1 MMLRSTFFLYL
12 CAVRTLV
19 SGLAWEGHGV
29 NPVFK
34 GPWDSYNK
42 APPSRIVRPVKV
54 YASDGDVDSPEGLT
68 EGGRTTL
75 RPGSSITYEF
85 AENIAGRVCWSI
97 GESSTLTKSAT
108 DSFKLSFGFTESP
121 DFIGKHSD
129 ATTSEEFDLP
139 LHQKIRAGNSTFDKI
154 YVRGAFKY
162 MTIWIN
168 ENSTYYGATPSFTLM
183 DIWVPYAAMPH
194 FENPQAYT
202 GYFYSS
208 DQLLN
213 RIWYAGAYTLQL
225 TTINP
230 EEGGSL
236 VDYNRRVDHNNFPR
250 GAWASNFTVS
260 NGTSVTTDGAKRD
273 RMVYAGDMTIA
284 VPGIAVSTF
293 DLDSIKNALE
303 TLFAHQYW
311 DGGMPYA
318 GPPMGFY
325 GEYSDTY
332 HLHALLGVWNYV
344 QYSGD
349 VVWMAHYW
357 TRYKRALNISLRR
370 FNRWRGLYWCWSTA
384 DWLRPGQGGYNSEA
398 NAIFYLTV
406 KKSIHLGQIMGPGS
420 FTLDEMR
427 LLNDILSAIEINYQ
441 DLWDD
446 KKNLFMDNMD
456 TRRDIHPQ
464 DGNSWAIFA
473 DGLIELEQAKV
484 ISRNL
489 RKRWTKYGAPAVEM
503 PNTISPFIS
512 SFELIAHCYAGEH
525 QSAVDLMRLM
535 WGYML
540 DAKGMTNSTFIEGY
554 RVDGNIQYPAYGWS
568 GRNSHAHGW
577 SSGPTYVL
585 STEILGIKLTSP
597 MGYTWVI
604 EPNFVDLDW
613 AEGGYAT
620 EIGKFTVKWKKGGKL
635 LVRTP
640 KGTSGDVI
648 WDGKTRRLQG
658 GEAWVWDEDGWRAA
672 QDFDDSHDQAK
683 FRQPDPKQEKLGLR
697 KLKSGINSSRSK
709 GQSILA

>member
-1 MMLRSTFFLYL
+1 MMLRSAALLTL
-12 CAVRTLV
+12 CAARTLV
-19 SGLAWEGHGV
+19 SGLAFEGHGV
-29 NPVFK
+29 EPLFE
-34 GPWDSYNK
+34 GPWEEFNK
-42 APPSRIVRPVKV
+42 APLGRIVRPVKV
-54 YASDGDVDSPEGLT
+54 YATEGDVSSPEGIIN
-68 EGGRTTL
+68 GGSTTF
-75 RPGSSITYEF
+75 RPGSLVTYEF
-85 AENIAGRVCWSI
+85 AENIAGRVCWTI
-97 GESSTLTKSAT
+97 GEASTLSKGAT
-108 DSFKLSFGFTESP
+108 NSFKLSFGFTESP
-121 DFIGKHSD
+121 NFIGRHSD
-129 ATTSEEFDLP
+129 ATTSTEFDLP
-139 LHQKIRAGNSTFDKI
+139 LDQEFRAGNNTFDKI
-154 YVRGAFKY
+154 YVRGAYKY
-162 MTIWIN
+162 MTIWVN
-168 ENSTYYGATPSFTLM
+168 ENTTYQDTAPSWTLT
-183 DIWVPYAAMPH
+183 DLWVPYAAMPH
-194 FENPQAYT
+194 FENPKAYT
-202 GYFYSS
+202 GYFHSS
-208 DQLLN
+208 DNLLN

-236 VDYNRRVDHNNFPR
+236 VDFNRRVDHNNFPR

-260 NGTSVTTDGAKRD
+260 NGSSVTTDGAKRD

-344 QYSGD
+344 HYSGD
-349 VVWMAHYW
+349 VAWMAGYW

-370 FNRWRGLYWCWSTA
+370 FNRYRGLYWCWSTA

-406 KKSIHLGQIMGPGS
+406 KKSMALAEILGPGS
-420 FTLDEMR
+420 FTLNEMR
-427 LLNDILSAIEINYQ
+427 LLNDILGSIESNYQ
-441 DLWDD
+441 ALWDEE
-446 KKNLFMDNMD
+446 KNMFMDNMD
-456 TRRDIHPQ
+456 TRRDVHPQ

-473 DGLIELEQAKV
+473 DGLIKKDQAKV

-503 PNTISPFIS
+503 PNTISPFAT

-525 QSAVDLMRLM
+525 QSAVDLMRIM

-540 DAKGMTNSTFIEGY
+540 DGKGMTNSTFIEGF
-554 RVDGNIQYPAYGWS
+554 RLDGNIQYPAYGWS

-577 SSGPTYVL
+577 STGPTYVL
-585 STEILGIKLTSP
+585 STEILGIKLTQP
-597 MGYTWVI
+597 MGYSWVI

-620 EIGKFTVKWKKGGKL
+620 ELGKFTVRWKKGGKL
-635 LVRTP
+635 LVQTP
-640 KGTSGDVI
+640 EGTSGDVI
-648 WDGKTRRLQG
+648 WHGKTRRLQG
-658 GEAWVWDEDGWRAA
+658 GKAWVWDEDGWRAA
-672 QDFDDSHDQAK
+672 PAIKNAK
-683 FRQPDPKQEKLGLR
+683 DKTRFRRPDPAQERLGLER
-697 KLKSGINSSRSK
+697 LRFGKSKSRAN
-709 GQSILA
+709 GQSVLS